1 MRILIIIGVLAL
13 LVFMLLAPP
22 ELAESTGRAALL
34 SCQQG
39 QTGED
44 IWECLGIKLGKI
56 TLEVLYS
63 YFSIGHIK
71 L

>member
-1 MRILIIIGVLAL
+1 MRILL
-13 LVFMLLAPP
+13 LCAVFLFTAILLTPP
-22 ELAESTGRAALL
+22 EVTVSAGKSLMLA
-34 SCQQG
+34 CQYDG
-39 QTGED
+39 KEGE

>member
-1 MRILIIIGVLAL
+1 MRLLILICVLAL
-13 LVFMLLAPP
+13 LVIMLLAPP
-22 ELAESTGRAALL
+22 ELAEPAGRVSLL
-34 SCQQG
+34 SCKQD

>member
-13 LVFMLLAPP
+13 LFFILLAPP
-22 ELAESTGRAALL
+22 ELTQPAGRVALL
-34 SCQQG
+34 SCKQD

-56 TLEVLYS
+56 ALEALYS